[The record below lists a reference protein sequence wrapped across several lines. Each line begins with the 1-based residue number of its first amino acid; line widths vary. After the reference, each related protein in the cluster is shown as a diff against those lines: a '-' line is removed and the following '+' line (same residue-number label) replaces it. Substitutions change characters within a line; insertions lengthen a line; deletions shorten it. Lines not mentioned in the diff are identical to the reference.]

1 MKQSES
7 IQNLAKSLATFH
19 VMVGK
24 ISKDSTNPFFKSKY
38 AGLPN
43 VLEAIQE
50 PLKESGLVF
59 TQFPSGDELCTTLID
74 VESGEFMQAGFKM
87 LPVKNDPQAQGSAI
101 TYTRRYALVSILGLN
116 VDDDDDGNT
125 ATHGAKVPHQVSN
138 PTTTTANDKPWLN
151 KTNKDGSLT
160 ESWIKVVS
168 GIENGYKISD
178 VEKKYKISK
187 ENKAELEAI

>member
-1 MKQSES
+1 MKQSDS
-7 IQNLAKSLATFH
+7 IINLAQSLAKFH

-50 PLKESGLVF
+50 PLKEAGLVF
-59 TQFPSGDELCTTLID
+59 TQFPHGDELCTTLID
-74 VESGEFMQAGFKM
+74 IETGEFMQAGFKM

-116 VDDDDDGNT
+116 VDDDDDGNK
-125 ATHGAKVPHQVSN
+125 ATGLVEKQPAQGPK
-138 PTTTTANDKPWLN
+138 NDKLWLN
-151 KTNKDGSLT
+151 KFAPDKVTIT
-160 ESWIKVVS
+160 ESWKAACEFIQGGGDYSK
-168 GIENGYKISD
+168 IEN
-178 VEKKYKISK
+178 KYNISK
-187 ENKAELEAI
+187 ENAIELKAL

>member
-1 MKQSES
+1 MKQSDS
-7 IQNLAKSLATFH
+7 IINLASSLATFH

-43 VLEAIQE
+43 VLEAIHE

-59 TQFPSGDELCTTLID
+59 TQFPCGDELCTTLID
-74 VESGEFMQAGFKM
+74 VASGEFMQAGFKM

-116 VDDDDDGNT
+116 VDDDDDGNK
-125 ATHGAKVPHQVSN
+125 ATGLTTNSAPAQQ
-138 PTTTTANDKPWLN
+138 PTDDRPWLN
-151 KTNKDGSLT
+151 KFRAD
-160 ESWIKVVS
+160 KVTLSDEWTKAVDYLATGGDFS
-168 GIENGYKISD
+168 KI
-178 VEKKYKISK
+178 EKKYKLSK
-187 ENKAELEAI
+187 DNKAELAQIK